1 MRFWHHPLG
10 RMTGWITGAGFV
22 LAGLVEPR
30 PVPAMARSHPEAFAR
45 LDAEPAFLLLD
56 ARVPI

>member
-1 MRFWHHPLG
+1 
-10 RMTGWITGAGFV
+10 MTGWITGAGFV